1 MQVNSIT
8 MNARLQATPGQPAIG
23 SIQPAHA
30 TYASSSRKLKCTA
43 RRMPK
48 TRNKLIDH
56 PSICLK

>member
-8 MNARLQATPGQPAIG
+8 MNARLQATPGQPE
-23 SIQPAHA
+23 SVQPSQA

-48 TRNKLIDH
+48 MRNKLIDH
-56 PSICLK
+56 PSICFK